1 MNFNTDHSSWT
12 KLSYAEKKAKL
23 FLNQKELLD
32 TMLDRGAIS
41 KAQHDKSLHDLM
53 EMMYQA
59 L

>member
-1 MNFNTDHSSWT
+1 MNFNIDHSSWT
-12 KLSYAEKKAKL
+12 SLSYAEKNAKL

-32 TMLDRGAIS
+32 TMMNRGAIT

-53 EMMYQA
+53 EKMYHA

>member
-1 MNFNTDHSSWT
+1 MNFNIDHSSWT